1 MKKNKITVKH
11 PAKQT
16 WAIRG
21 IEPETRIAALMAAQQ
36 EGETVGAWCNRVLR
50 EAAVGRLKVKDVPAP
65 TLDETLAKL
74 AESMAQQ
81 AAANTAILARLEA
94 VERVRDRQG
103 MAGGGNLLTRLYG
116 LLKGKQTASNQT
128 A

>member
-1 MKKNKITVKH
+1 MAAARRDGVTLGE
-11 PAKQT
+11 
-16 WAIRG
+16 WLDRAIR
-21 IEPETRIAALMAAQQ
+21 QQ
-36 EGETVGAWCNRVLR
+36 IKAERNQPVG
-50 EAAVGRLKVKDVPAP
+50 P
-65 TLDETLAKL
+65 TLEETIAKL

-103 MAGGGNLLTRLYG
+103 MAGGGNPLMRLYG
-116 LLKGKQTASNQT
+116 LLRGKQTASKQP